1 MQEKNIKTLGKVINE
16 LPYGKFTTLK
26 KIVPCGALQ
35 ARKQKTGGVS
45 LYWRYSI
52 GTTTERVPIGFYDSS
67 APPKSL
73 SPTSRGFSIAAAT
86 LRSEHLASEHVLHRE
101 QGGRPALLIKKAEE
115 KAALDTEA
123 RRNSTHTLQSL
134 LEAYAE
140 YLKATG
146 RISHNEV
153 RSVFYVHIT
162 EPWPEIAALP
172 AAAVTTGEIIKIL
185 RRIAQ
190 AGKGRTANKVRSYLH
205 SAFQVAK
212 TSKTRASIPE
222 KFEEFCVNHNPVADT
237 SPDASQNQSDKN
249 PLSLDELR
257 MYWSLIKVIPGFKGA
272 VLQLHLLTGGQRIAQ
287 LVRLLTNDI
296 QAEKL
301 RLYDPKGRSGRPA
314 RQHDVVLIKPA
325 QAALAECVSS
335 GKYALST
342 DGGHTHLSGVTL
354 SNWACEAAVGIPGF
368 RAKRLR
374 SGVET
379 LLAKLKVSTDV
390 RAHLQSHGLGGI
402 QARHYD
408 GHDYLEEMHDALT
421 LFHHTLDGTLQI
433 TKKPN
438 SRLPTL
444 SASF

>member
-1 MQEKNIKTLGKVINE
+1 MQEKNTKSMGQVINE
-16 LPYGKFTTLK
+16 LPFGKFATLK

-52 GTTTERVPIGFYDSS
+52 GTTTERVPIGFYDSL

-73 SPTSRGFSIAAAT
+73 NPTTRGYSLAAAT
-86 LRSEHLASEHVLHRE
+86 ARSEHLASEHLLYRE
-101 QGGRPALLIKKAEE
+101 QGGRPALLLKKAKE
-115 KAALDTEA
+115 KAAADTQA
-123 RRNSTHTLQSL
+123 QLRSTHTLQAL
-134 LEAYAE
+134 MDAYVE
-140 YLKATG
+140 YLKTSG

-153 RSVFYVHIT
+153 RSVFNVHIT
-162 EPWPEIAALP
+162 EPWPEIATLP
-172 AAAVTTGEIIKIL
+172 AAAVTTEDMIKIL
-185 RRIAQ
+185 RKIAQ

-212 TSKTRASIPE
+212 TSRTKASIPE
-222 KFEEFCVNHNPVADT
+222 KFEEFGVKHNPVADT
-237 SPDASQNQSDKN
+237 SPDSSQNQPDKD

-257 MYWSLIKVIPGFKGA
+257 MYWRLIKVMPGFKGA
-272 VLQLHLLTGGQRIAQ
+272 VLRLHLLTGGQRIAQ
-287 LVRLLTNDI
+287 LVRLLTKDI

-325 QAALAECVSS
+325 QAALGECISG

-342 DGGHTHLSGVTL
+342 DGGLSHLSGVTL
-354 SNWACEAAVGIPGF
+354 SNWACEAALEIPGF

-379 LLAKLKVSTDV
+379 LLAKLKVSMDV
-390 RAHLQSHGLGGI
+390 RAHLQSHGLGGV

-408 GHDYLEEMHDALT
+408 GHDYHEEMRDALI
-421 LFHHTLDGTLQI
+421 LFHTTLEGTVEVI
-433 TKKPN
+433 KKPN
-438 SRLPTL
+438 S
-444 SASF
+444 